1 MEFKFTL
8 NHGSPELALVIG
20 NGINLYDPSKN
31 TNSWHDLLAKL
42 SKKYL
47 PKSKG
52 TIPDGISLTEFYDV
66 LELKTPP
73 QVTEHTLQQG
83 FCDLMKNWKHYP
95 HHEQVVNWAVERN
108 IPILTTNFEQVLA
121 NAGDCK
127 LFRTEK
133 GGFTD
138 FYPWQSY
145 YGHRQIEHPARDFA
159 IWHLNGMQRYH
170 RSVRL
175 GLTHYM
181 GSVARARG
189 MIHKGSK
196 RLSSGKYPETWAGA
210 SSWLQVIFN
219 CDLVIF
225 GLGLGENE
233 VFLRWLLIERAK
245 YFKQFRKFRKQGWYV
260 YTDDQEDAGK
270 LFFLEGVGITPVKV
284 DSYDDIYGPAVWS
297 QD

>member
-1 MEFKFTL
+1 MEIKSIL
-8 NHGSPELALVIG
+8 NRKTSDLALVIG
-20 NGINLYDPSKN
+20 NGINLYGPSQN
-31 TNSWHDLLAKL
+31 TNSWYDLLVKL
-42 SKKYL
+42 SKKHL
-47 PKSKG
+47 PESQG

-73 QVTEHTLQQG
+73 RVTEHTLQQG
-83 FCDLMKNWKHYP
+83 FCDLMKNWKFYK
-95 HHEQVVNWAVERN
+95 HHEHVVNWAAEANV
-108 IPILTTNFEQVLA
+108 PILTTNFEQVLA

-127 LFRTEK
+127 MYRTQK

-145 YGHRQIEHPARDFA
+145 YGHRQIDNPARDFA

-170 RSVRL
+170 RSICL

-189 MIHKGSK
+189 MIHKGDR
-196 RLSSGKYPETWAGA
+196 RLSSGNNPDTWAGA

-219 CDLVIF
+219 CNLMIF

-245 YFKQFRKFRKQGWYV
+245 HFKHFPKFKKQGWYV
-260 YTDDQEDAGK
+260 YADDDEDTGK
-270 LFFLEGVGITPVKV
+270 LFFLEGVGITSVKV
-284 DSYDDIYGPAVWS
+284 DSYDDIYGADVWS
-297 QD
+297 